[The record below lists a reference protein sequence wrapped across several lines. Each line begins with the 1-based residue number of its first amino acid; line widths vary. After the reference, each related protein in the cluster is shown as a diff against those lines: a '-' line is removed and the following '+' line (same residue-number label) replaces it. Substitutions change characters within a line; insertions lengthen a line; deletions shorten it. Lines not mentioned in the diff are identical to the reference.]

1 MHRQTSRLRWIHF
14 TVKLWN
20 GQSICS
26 LPWQYIVSLDIH
38 FVTLMNGFSSKHQLF
53 TFFNSLPVSFLHS
66 LLTFNADYV
75 SSMYFYNEFI
85 FSWMFS
91 HQTLCLVYRRRQVQR
106 QRDEKLYVITC
117 HNENMFEWQSPRCWQ
132 YVDGSGKERQ
142 ERLKLTS
149 LTSTHHTHTKKEDY
163 AMIRTYD

>member
-75 SSMYFYNEFI
+75 SSLYFYNEFT

-132 YVDGSGKERQ
+132 YVDGSGKETQ

>member
-75 SSMYFYNEFI
+75 SSMYFYNEFT

-91 HQTLCLVYRRRQVQR
+91 HQTLCLVYRRPQVQR

-117 HNENMFEWQSPRCWQ
+117 HNENMFECMAESQ
-132 YVDGSGKERQ
+132 V
-142 ERLKLTS
+142 LTICRRFRKGDTRKVETDFS
-149 LTSTHHTHTKKEDY
+149 HKHTPYTH
-163 AMIRTYD
+163 